1 MGDYSWSRPESKDSV
16 ETDGEHVYAAAKTQ
30 RSENIGDSKE
40 LLAKK
45 LTLKLLKLRMI
56 SFL

>member
-1 MGDYSWSRPESKDSV
+1 M
-16 ETDGEHVYAAAKTQ
+16 ETDGGHVYAVTKTQ
-30 RSENIGDSKE
+30 RSENIGDSNE

-45 LTLKLLKLRMI
+45 LLKLRMT

>member
-1 MGDYSWSRPESKDSV
+1 M
-16 ETDGEHVYAAAKTQ
+16 ETDGGHVYAVTKTQ
-30 RSENIGDSKE
+30 RSENIGDSNE